1 MAGKVG
7 SGPLAGLRIVE
18 FGGIGPG
25 PYAAMLLADMG
36 ADVVRIERAAGPGF
50 EYGYTL
56 RSRRSVI
63 LDIKNAQDRD
73 TAIQLIAAS
82 DALIEGF
89 RPGVMER
96 RGLGPADMLAVNER
110 LIYARMTGWGQ
121 DGPRA
126 QTAGH
131 DINYIALTGALGAIG
146 APSGEIV
153 PPLNLVGDYGGGALF
168 LVVGIL
174 AAVLEART
182 SGKGQVVDAAI
193 CDGVTSMMGLFHQ
206 LLRDGRWID
215 RPAAN
220 MIDGGAHYYGAYECA
235 DGKHISVGA
244 MEPQFYAILRDKAG
258 LSDNVFDH
266 QSDPVQWAHLRARM
280 AEIFRQRSRDE
291 WVRIFDGTDAC
302 VAPVLSIA
310 EAPNDPHLIERR
322 AFIQLDGATQPAP
335 APRFSRTPSA
345 ARPHVG
351 PIDASAL
358 LEEWH
363 GR

>member
-1 MAGKVG
+1 MADKVG
-7 SGPLAGLRIVE
+7 TGPLAGLRIVE

-36 ADVVRIERAAGPGF
+36 ADVVRIERSAGPGF

-63 LDIKNAQDRD
+63 LDIKNADDRD
-73 TAIQLIAAS
+73 AAIRLVAAS
-82 DALIEGF
+82 DVLIEGF

-96 RGLGPADMLAVNER
+96 LRLGPADMAAVNPA

-126 QTAGH
+126 HTAGH
-131 DINYIALTGALGAIG
+131 DINYIAITGALGAIG
-146 APSGEIV
+146 APSGDIV

-174 AAVLEART
+174 AAVLEARN
-182 SGKGQVVDAAI
+182 SGQGQIVDAAI

-244 MEPQFYAILRDKAG
+244 IEPQFYAILRDKAG
-258 LSDNVFDH
+258 LDDSAFDQ
-266 QSDPVQWAHLRARM
+266 QSDPALWPDLRARM
-280 AEIFRQRSRDE
+280 AAIFRQRSRDE
-291 WVRIFDGTDAC
+291 WVQIFDGTDAC

-310 EAPNDPHLIERR
+310 EARDDPHLTDRR
-322 AFIQLDGATQPAP
+322 AFIQVDGTTQPAP

-345 ARPHVG
+345 ARPHAG
-351 PIDASAL
+351 PIDPAAL
-358 LEEWH
+358 LEEW
-363 GR
+363 RR